1 MIYGKDQKEQ
11 LNIGLERIASGL
23 VLLVDKPLKWTS
35 FDVVKKLRMLLKRKA
50 SLKKLKVGHAG
61 TLDPLA
67 TGLLIVC
74 AGKET
79 KNIHQYQG
87 LSKRYVAEL
96 KLGATTPSYDAETE
110 EVNPQAID
118 HLTKDAIV
126 SAIQKFKGLIWQ
138 KPPMYSAIKKD
149 GKKLYEHA
157 RAGETVE
164 IKSRQVEIFDLE
176 IIKMDLPYIQI
187 DLVCSKGTYVRSLA
201 FDIGEALGVGAYL
214 SSLRRTA
221 IGPHQVEQAFSIE
234 EWVSLIEQEIK
245 EE

>member
-11 LNIGLERIASGL
+11 LNVGLANIPSGL
-23 VLLVDKPLKWTS
+23 VLLVDKPLQWTS
-35 FDVVKKLRMLLKRKA
+35 FDVVKKLRWLLKRKA
-50 SLKKLKVGHAG
+50 GLKKLKVGHAG

-79 KNIHQYQG
+79 KSINQYQG
-87 LSKRYVAEL
+87 LHKRYTAEL

-110 EVNPQAID
+110 EANHQPID
-118 HLTKDAIV
+118 HLTTDSIV
-126 SAIQKFKGLIWQ
+126 TEIQKFKGLIWQ

-157 RAGETVE
+157 RAGETIEV
-164 IKSRQVEIFDLE
+164 KSRQVQILDLE
-176 IIKMDLPYIQI
+176 ITKMNLPYIQI

-214 SSLRRTA
+214 TSLRRTS
-221 IGPHQVEQAFSIE
+221 IGHYEVEQAFSIE
-234 EWVSLIEQEIK
+234 EWVQLIEQEIK